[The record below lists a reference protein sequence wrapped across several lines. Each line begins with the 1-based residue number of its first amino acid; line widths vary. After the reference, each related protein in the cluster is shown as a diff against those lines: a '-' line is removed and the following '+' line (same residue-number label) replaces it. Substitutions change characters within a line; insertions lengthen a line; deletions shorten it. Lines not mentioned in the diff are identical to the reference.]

1 MVGLSIV
8 THQHII
14 HQHGGSEDNMQ
25 ARLGDANVKRTL
37 MCDSHIE

>member
-1 MVGLSIV
+1 MGLSIA

-14 HQHGGSEDNMQ
+14 HQNGGSKDNMQ

-37 MCDSHIE
+37 MCDTPT